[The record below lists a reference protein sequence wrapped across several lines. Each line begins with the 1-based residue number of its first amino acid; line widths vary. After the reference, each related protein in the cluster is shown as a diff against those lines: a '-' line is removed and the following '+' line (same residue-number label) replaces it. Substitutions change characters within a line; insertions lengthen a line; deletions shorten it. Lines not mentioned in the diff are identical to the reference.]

1 MWETS
6 ENSMTALWTSDIY
19 PQLPFYTNF
28 PQCPLLL
35 PSFSFHTLLLLF
47 LLPSPPNASSFPN
60 LPPLPTPSPAS
71 HRFACTHPSCRLL
84 FHPLMPLYTTVHDH
98 TFSSS
103 LFWMTTLPSPF
114 LFLCSP
120 VNPHLPFNGLAT
132 LSSNLPDLCS
142 CTILPL
148 SWGSSSSRGAL
159 FAHVQTSASLG

>member
-1 MWETS
+1 
-6 ENSMTALWTSDIY
+6 MTALWLLTSTHSCLSIQIFPSAPSCSHLFPSTPCFFSFSY
-19 PQLPFYTNF
+19 PQ
-28 PQCPLLL
+28 
-35 PSFSFHTLLLLF
+35 SWA
-47 LLPSPPNASSFPN
+47 SPPNASSFPN